1 MGELKYMIAV
11 PCMDAMPTPFVAALT
26 ALKRVGLTK
35 HSFLANSLVYD
46 ARNMLAQEAI
56 DTGADRVLFLDSDMF
71 FKPDMME
78 RMAADLDTG
87 IDFVTGISFKRR
99 FPTMPC
105 IYKDVGIDY
114 KNDRP
119 IGNTEVFEDYPQDKL
134 FQVAGCG
141 FGAVMMNVSMLSDIW
156 DKYGKPFLPI
166 PGALGEDL
174 TFCYRAQLARYK
186 LWCDSRIKVKH
197 IGQFFYGESHWL
209 AQREA
214 QK

>member
-1 MGELKYMIAV
+1 MSELKYLIAI

-26 ALKRVGLTK
+26 AMKRVGLTR

-56 DTGADRVLFLDSDMF
+56 DTGVDRVLFLDSDMF
-71 FKPDMME
+71 FQPDMME

-87 IDFVTGISFKRR
+87 IDFVTGISVKRR

-105 IYKDVGIDY
+105 IYKDVGI
-114 KNDRP
+114 
-119 IGNTEVFEDYPQDKL
+119 GHTEVYEDYPQDKL
-134 FQVAGCG
+134 FQIAGCG
-141 FGAVMMNVSMLSDIW
+141 FGAVMMNVSMLNDIW

-166 PGALGEDL
+166 PGELGEDL
-174 TFCYRAQLARYK
+174 TFCYRAQLSGYK
-186 LWCDSRIKVKH
+186 LWCDSKIKVAH
-197 IGQFFYGESHWL
+197 IGQFFYSESHWL
-209 AQREA
+209 AQQEA